1 MTEKTDVILIADG
14 GDLTV
19 GRHMPAYTY
28 GAFDVT
34 IPADK
39 QQEQPAESRLRNG
52 YIYRPPNAGAGAF
65 DVGFVRADVT
75 LNMNGKSSNLEA
87 VVDAAQ
93 KRVDGNLFFERDITG
108 RGLGAY
114 EPGADFR
121 LGDVVLVE
129 IWGRRIKVPVTA
141 IDLIGNSQEGAR
153 GWRVHVGGQMIS
165 DAEAL
170 KTHNSA
176 IWERINQE
184 RAERL
189 RTVGA
194 VQKTATTA
202 VTAAGVADVKAATA
216 DTKADNAAVAADD
229 ADRKAREADRKAI
242 EALQTTITGVPRIL
256 HIDTG
261 DINLFT
267 GSSGKINSGTEW
279 GTLRWLAAGIRP
291 RSGARF
297 EAKGNWVGSILMIAV
312 SDQGATDVSCANIT
326 AGNRYHDSA
335 TGGLFQA
342 YKSAT
347 VFILPSA

>member
-39 QQEQPAESRLRNG
+39 QQEQPAENRLRNG
-52 YIYRPPNAGAGAF
+52 YIYRPPNAGAG
-65 DVGFVRADVT
+65 VT
-75 LNMNGKSSNLEA
+75 LNRNGKSSNLETA
-87 VVDAAQ
+87 VDTAQ

-170 KTHNSA
+170 KTHNNA

>member
-1 MTEKTDVILIADG
+1 M
-14 GDLTV
+14 
-19 GRHMPAYTY
+19 
-28 GAFDVT
+28 
-34 IPADK
+34 
-39 QQEQPAESRLRNG
+39 
-52 YIYRPPNAGAGAF
+52 
-65 DVGFVRADVT
+65 
-75 LNMNGKSSNLEA
+75 
-87 VVDAAQ
+87 
-93 KRVDGNLFFERDITG
+93 
-108 RGLGAY
+108 
-114 EPGADFR
+114 
-121 LGDVVLVE
+121 E

-170 KTHNSA
+170 KTHNNA